1 MSITRQRS
9 HQDLSRKMLANGVTY
24 GVMAATLVAVAAYAI
39 TMSRHMEVNSVK
51 NFVSAKNSMS
61 ALRLAWC
68 FFAAGIGAGS
78 LFTFPEI
85 GVDAGSWGVIG
96 YTLSGISGMIV
107 LALVGPYIRSA
118 VGENVTM
125 TDVVSN
131 RFGYTMRLYIG
142 FISMFYQFICLASEY
157 TCIAQLTTMMS
168 PDAHPII
175 TILLV
180 AFLTNLYLTI
190 GGLRA
195 SLATD
200 VWQGIGVVALV
211 GLVCIAMFF
220 HVSIPDGAWSKT
232 NVAAFT
238 TAGFETLV
246 TLVIAVTASNL
257 FFTGF
262 WQRVYAAYDD
272 HTLYKAAF
280 GASVILTLFTVALA
294 MAGMVSYLA
303 YPEGDLFFAILID
316 MGRGWQVLII
326 IVIAMLSS
334 GVSDSLQVGIAAE
347 LTTCFPKLSLLHA
360 RIICVLLNAPAI
372 AIGYQQYDIM
382 TLYLIADLFC
392 TVAVGPMLLG
402 TWKRATRAGAFAGNA
417 AGFLTIFIYGVIA
430 QGKFVG
436 GFNWFVLPEGLY
448 SQNSMITFILTLIIP
463 PVVTVGVSLMTPETK
478 DDSVFLLEH
487 SPVQEIKA

>member
-294 MAGMVSYLA
+294 MAGMRSVGLT
-303 YPEGDLFFAILID
+303 
-316 MGRGWQVLII
+316 
-326 IVIAMLSS
+326 SS
-334 GVSDSLQVGIAAE
+334 GHCCGAHDLLSQAFAA
-347 LTTCFPKLSLLHA
+347 A
-360 RIICVLLNAPAI
+360 RTHHLRAFECPSNRDRIPAI
-372 AIGYQQYDIM
+372 RHYDS
-382 TLYLIADLFC
+382 YLIADLFC